1 MPAYKASRPRQDE
14 TQENLPDHHDR
25 TGKRLNQWIT
35 VRQPWQYFL
44 RELRTADAWLPWVP
58 RQSAAA
64 IPYIPVSTAPV
75 LRLAHFRAVISCKVG
90 ISCCSMAI
98 CFCCFSIKDGILSSA
113 ACGYRAD
120 SANPNGRAP
129 DTPQRYFSPLTPS
142 TKKALRSNEP
152 ERCTR
157 CGQADSAPYS
167 CQWYGKPRPCMSWL
181 WCSSRPSLS
190 LRVACC
196 RLSNSVSLLPL

>member
-1 MPAYKASRPRQDE
+1 MPAYKSQPAPAGRNTGKPARSSRPDRQKVKSMNHG
-14 TQENLPDHHDR
+14 QAAL
-25 TGKRLNQWIT
+25 T
-35 VRQPWQYFL
+35 VFSSSGTSDCGR
-44 RELRTADAWLPWVP
+44 
-58 RQSAAA
+58 SASLSASSIRCCNSLHPCFNRSSSSA
-64 IPYIPVSTAPV
+64 
-75 LRLAHFRAVISCKVG
+75 LLHFRAVISCKVG

-152 ERCTR
+152 ERV
-157 CGQADSAPYS
+157 YS
-167 CQWYGKPRPCMSWL
+167 CKQNPRVHRKW
-181 WCSSRPSLS
+181 
-190 LRVACC
+190 
-196 RLSNSVSLLPL
+196 